1 LLEIN
6 ITLLIQ
12 FVNFILLMLV
22 LNFLLFRPLR
32 GILGK
37 RRGELEESSARVRVL
52 GKDMQSKLDLY
63 EAKLNEARKKGAE
76 VKNRLRQEALE
87 EELRLVE
94 AAESS
99 AAERKERVREQIE
112 AEADAAKKDLNA
124 QVDLLGREITEKVLG
139 RAV

>member
-1 LLEIN
+1 
-6 ITLLIQ
+6 
-12 FVNFILLMLV
+12 MLV

>member
-1 LLEIN
+1 MLEIN